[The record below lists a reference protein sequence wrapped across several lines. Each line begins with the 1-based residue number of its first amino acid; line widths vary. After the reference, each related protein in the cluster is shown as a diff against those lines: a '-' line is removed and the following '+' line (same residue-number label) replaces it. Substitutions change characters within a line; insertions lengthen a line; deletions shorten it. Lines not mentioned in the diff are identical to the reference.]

1 MPAAPL
7 APLSGG
13 GGVDE
18 HMADGPKA
26 AVGEAASGE
35 APQAYTAGGV
45 PARGGGAKAALGG
58 RGPAGRGW
66 LACAAPLQT
75 NGHAN
80 QPPCSGAGL
89 AGGRGGAA
97 RWPGGRK
104 KKQEKVRQSK
114 NGASEVPRPAPQC
127 RQAAE
132 VDPAAPPARRRRP
145 ARGEKESHEMPSA
158 EREQAALQIHARA
171 VGLSAWPI

>member
-1 MPAAPL
+1 MALGQPLAVLGRVGGGECRPAPL
-7 APLSGG
+7 KRAAEVKRKRCRRLLSGG

-45 PARGGGAKAALGG
+45 PARGGGGAKAALGG

-97 RWPGGRK
+97 RWRGGRK
-104 KKQEKVRQSK
+104 KKQEKAEEAEQKRSERSAATSSPMP
-114 NGASEVPRPAPQC
+114 ASR
-127 RQAAE
+127 
-132 VDPAAPPARRRRP
+132 
-145 ARGEKESHEMPSA
+145 
-158 EREQAALQIHARA
+158 
-171 VGLSAWPI
+171 